1 MIMTDWKEQYG
12 NLPDSELDKIA
23 VLRVMECTNGIIQYA
38 FRDGLDHALPIEQT
52 REVMKFSMSCIKNMA
67 IPLKEETITFLPETE
82 ELMRQARE
90 FYINGVKKGSDED
103 YAEFMKI
110 SEATAQV
117 CGMDRIVTALK
128 LLEKEVDVF
137 PEGTLNWG
145 VQYLMQFFSNE
156 YLRDFFGSMAECQG
170 SP

>member
-1 MIMTDWKEQYG
+1 MKDWKQLYS
-12 NLPDSELDKIA
+12 NLPSDELDKIA
-23 VLRVMECTNGIIQYA
+23 VLRVMECTNGVIQYA
-38 FRDGLDHALPIEQT
+38 YRDGEDYALPIEQT

-67 IPLKEETITFLPETE
+67 IPLREETITFLPESE
-82 ELMRQARE
+82 DLMRQARE
-90 FYINGVKKGSDED
+90 FYINGVKKGSNED

-117 CGMDRIVTALK
+117 CGMERIVMALK
-128 LLEKEVDVF
+128 LLEKEVDIF

-145 VQYLMQFFSNE
+145 VQYLMQFFSDE

-170 SP
+170 ST

>member
-1 MIMTDWKEQYG
+1 MKDWKQLYS
-12 NLPDSELDKIA
+12 NLPSDELDKIA
-23 VLRVMECTNGIIQYA
+23 VLRVMECTNGVIQYA
-38 FRDGLDHALPIEQT
+38 YRDGEDYALPIEQT

-67 IPLKEETITFLPETE
+67 IPLREETITFLPESE

-90 FYINGVKKGSDED
+90 FYINGVKKGSNED

-117 CGMDRIVTALK
+117 CGMERIVMALK
-128 LLEKEVDVF
+128 LLEKEVDIF

-145 VQYLMQFFSNE
+145 VQYLMQFFSDE
-156 YLRDFFGSMAECQG
+156 YLRDFFGSMAECQ
-170 SP
+170 SPS

>member
-1 MIMTDWKEQYG
+1 MKDWKQLYS
-12 NLPDSELDKIA
+12 NLPSDELDKIA

-38 FRDGLDHALPIEQT
+38 YRDGEDYALPIEQT

-67 IPLKEETITFLPETE
+67 IPLREETITFLPESE
-82 ELMRQARE
+82 DLMRQARE
-90 FYINGVKKGSDED
+90 FYINGVKKGSNED

-117 CGMDRIVTALK
+117 CGMERIVMALK
-128 LLEKEVDVF
+128 LLEKEVDIF

-145 VQYLMQFFSNE
+145 VQYLMQFFSEE

-170 SP
+170 STFG